1 LQSENPNKNTS
12 QHIFEQI
19 KIYFENKPE
28 VAAVYIFGSKAK
40 GTERE
45 KSDIDLAVL
54 IDNDLLNKQFD
65 LKNTYIKDLSRIL
78 RKDLD
83 ILIMNELGESILSQI
98 FKYGQCIVNQ
108 KPQVLSEFKMVS
120 IAMIAEFEYYR
131 KITEK
136 GFLRRI
142 VEGNS
147 DR

>member
-1 LQSENPNKNTS
+1 MQSENPNKNTS

-83 ILIMNELGESILSQI
+83 ILIMNELGESILNQI

-131 KITEK
+131 KIAEK